1 MKTNAAAK
9 SATPSDVSEIGLR
22 AQLIAVALD
31 ILNSEGIEALT
42 LRAVARGA
50 GVSHGAPARHFENL
64 DDLKAEVAAES
75 YKVVAEGIRAADSPR
90 SPGADPK
97 NPLIAAV
104 RAYVDFA
111 LDNPGLF
118 ALIIRTGALGGGN
131 KTLRRERRLCS
142 DQFLRLVR
150 QAQAEGWKPDTDSN
164 LLASSLW
171 ASAHGLATLWLHGA
185 YQSAN
190 PNINLNEAIEAIF
203 EIG

>member
-1 MKTNAAAK
+1 MK
-9 SATPSDVSEIGLR
+9 ATLATQTAIQPDVSEVGLR
-22 AQLIAVALD
+22 AQLITVALD
-31 ILNSEGIEALT
+31 ILNRDGIEALT

-50 GVSHGAPARHFENL
+50 GVSHGAPARHFDNL
-64 DDLKAEVAAES
+64 NDLKSEVTAVGYAM
-75 YKVVAEGIRAADSPR
+75 VAEGVRAADTTGSQ
-90 SPGADPK
+90 GADPK
-97 NPLIAAV
+97 KPLIAAV

-190 PNINLNEAIEAIF
+190 PNITLDEAIAAIF
-203 EIG
+203 EVG